1 VGGPIDAETLDEEAS
16 CMSVPLAT
24 TQPDP
29 NNPTTTSVH
38 NQPHVS
44 ALKEVQQHNNSTDQ
58 TLSNGILDSSND
70 RELVISSGDNRE
82 TVIAS
87 TTANS

>member
-1 VGGPIDAETLDEEAS
+1 MGGPIDAETLEEEAS

-44 ALKEVQQHNNSTDQ
+44 ALKEVHQHNGTEQ
-58 TLSNGILDSSND
+58 TLSNGILDSSN
-70 RELVISSGDNRE
+70 ELVISSGDNRE

-87 TTANS
+87 TIANS